1 MGSGTNGCPGVFLTC
16 NALLPAVYVQF
27 ICITRHC
34 IWLLLLDGLKPERTK
49 SQSKRLLSTR
59 LLSDHPPDILAKRAP
74 AFLMAKQAEVDPSQS
89 GAAEAWASETL
100 AVILNALPTISK
112 SLPSSQC
119 TSTAIQ
125 FASIHLTS
133 GSAIF
138 TNVVDFGGGG
148 FGNASF
154 LRVTKGNGH

>member
-1 MGSGTNGCPGVFLTC
+1 MLLTRK
-16 NALLPAVYVQF
+16 ALLLVVHVKLIGVAGYS
-27 ICITRHC
+27 
-34 IWLLLLDGLKPERTK
+34 IWVLLLDGLKPERTK

-59 LLSDHPPDILAKRAP
+59 LLSDHPPDILAKRAA
-74 AFLMAKQAEVDPSQS
+74 AFPMAKQAEVDPSQS

-125 FASIHLTS
+125 FTSIRLTS

-138 TNVVDFGGGG
+138 TNAVDFG
-148 FGNASF
+148 GNASF